1 MDFEEL
7 ERLVN
12 EESNEKEHTELKDA
26 MLANYEKIDSIK
38 TFLDIV
44 GENGLAIIKKY
55 CDDDKTVFI
64 EPEDINSY
72 IYYYLTDEIKFSLD
86 DERLE
91 DAKKFMELIYR
102 LFKDIL

>member
-12 EESNEKEHTELKDA
+12 EESKKSAELSNII
-26 MLANYEKIDSIK
+26 LANCTEIDSLK
-38 TFLDIV
+38 TFLEII
-44 GENGLAIIKKY
+44 GEDGLATIKKY

-72 IYYYLTDEIKFSLD
+72 IYYYLTVEIKWYLD
-86 DERLE
+86 DERLD
-91 DAKKFMELIYR
+91 DAKSLMELIYR
-102 LFKDIL
+102 LFKDTL

>member
-12 EESNEKEHTELKDA
+12 EESKKGEELSNII
-26 MLANYEKIDSIK
+26 LANCTEMDSLK
-38 TFLDIV
+38 TFLEII
-44 GENGLAIIKKY
+44 GEDGLATIKKY

-72 IYYYLTDEIKFSLD
+72 IYYYLSVEIKWYLD
-86 DERLE
+86 DERLD
-91 DAKKFMELIYR
+91 DAKSLMELIYR
-102 LFKDIL
+102 LFKDTL

>member
-12 EESNEKEHTELKDA
+12 EESEKGAELSNII
-26 MLANYEKIDSIK
+26 LANCTKMDSLK
-38 TFLDIV
+38 TFLEII
-44 GENGLAIIKKY
+44 GEDGLAAIKKY

-86 DERLE
+86 DERLD
-91 DAKKFMELIYR
+91 DAKSLMELIYR
-102 LFKDIL
+102 LFKDTL